1 MSSKITVHYPFH
13 PFHPLVGM
21 ALDVIS
27 PLAELP
33 VTVRGPDGLDLKIP
47 RWMAEPGSSE
57 IALSEVATLPIEAL
71 HTVSELIAQNDRL
84 PPAAVRESFST
95 AGTNA

>member
-1 MSSKITVHYPFH
+1 MSSKITVHY

-47 RWMAEPGSSE
+47 
-57 IALSEVATLPIEAL
+57 
-71 HTVSELIAQNDRL
+71 
-84 PPAAVRESFST
+84 AVDGRT
-95 AGTNA
+95 WLK